1 MLRQTISGLGCPNFQ
16 ICEKICLFNQWP
28 RSHITGV
35 SRMTCNARYYSS
47 MMCWDPMRYT
57 RLHLARFRARSV
69 VGCWRYLLD
78 FPLFSSLRAE
88 HGPGECRMSAIYG
101 GLHGSMCGHRV
112 WIWCKVSYVIE
123 SDAWWFPYYILLGGC
138 LIEWSLLRWLLITR
152 SLLLHSQ
159 EAAMHNGSYM
169 LSFPTTPYIYSS
181 LVTLRGQ

>member
-16 ICEKICLFNQWP
+16 ICEEICLFNQWP

-101 GLHGSMCGHRV
+101 GLHGSMCGHGV
-112 WIWCKVSYVIE
+112 WIWCKVFHIIE
-123 SDAWWFPYYILLGGC
+123 SDACHCVVIFLFITDICLLSWRTLLKLHLASWPFCMPDNMTNEISYHLQVALPYFGC
-138 LIEWSLLRWLLITR
+138 
-152 SLLLHSQ
+152 
-159 EAAMHNGSYM
+159 ACPCPA
-169 LSFPTTPYIYSS
+169 
-181 LVTLRGQ
+181 